1 MGLWHAAGWQRTS
14 FGFALLTV
22 VQPPPLQIPLLLV
35 SQVHDGVLGPLSL
48 VLIHSISSL
57 GQDKLELELAL
68 KGSYEDTQ
76 TFALDTAS
84 TFSFHYVRGQD
95 TELTGCLRVSLL
107 STPHYPGL

>member
-1 MGLWHAAGWQRTS
+1 MGLWHAAGWQRTTL
-14 FGFALLTV
+14 GFALLTV
-22 VQPPPLQIPLLLV
+22 VQPLPLQISTVADIP
-35 SQVHDGVLGPLSL
+35 SPRWSSRPLSL
-48 VLIHSISSL
+48 ALIHSFSSL

-84 TFSFHYVRGQD
+84 TFSFHYMRGQD

-107 STPHYPGL
+107 STPHYPEL

>member
-1 MGLWHAAGWQRTS
+1 MGLWHAAGWRSTS
-14 FGFALLTV
+14 LGFALLTV
-22 VQPPPLQIPLLLV
+22 VQPPPLQMPLLLV
-35 SQVHDGVLGPLSL
+35 PQVQDGILGPLSL
-48 VLIHSISSL
+48 VLIPSISSL

-95 TELTGCLRVSLL
+95 AELTGCLRVSLL
-107 STPHYPGL
+107 SAPHYPGL